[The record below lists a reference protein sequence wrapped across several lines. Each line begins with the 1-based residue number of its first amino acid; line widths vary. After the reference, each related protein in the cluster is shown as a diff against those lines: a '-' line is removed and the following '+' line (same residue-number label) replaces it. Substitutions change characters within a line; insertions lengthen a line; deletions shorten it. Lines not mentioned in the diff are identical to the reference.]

1 MFNPKRDDYDD
12 YFIVMESTSP
22 EDNKAVDL
30 KVIEQ
35 NGLNF
40 LRFSTCLQDFRGYNR
55 NRRKWPAPIVRKMA
69 EAPHII
75 DLIKA
80 GSFVGEAGHPV
91 PDSGKVTVERILNIN
106 PKNTSHRITSLS
118 WPKPDEL
125 HGVVETL
132 DEGPGTPGN
141 RMMRNILQGIV
152 PAFSLRALVP
162 QHKNAD
168 GSIDVV
174 GVGRMVCYD
183 RVYLPSH
190 ESAYMDVEI
199 PVKNVVTK
207 PKFETVME
215 SFTEYVM
222 EHSDKIRGIVDA
234 MEPVMESAN
243 YDPKTGLVGV
253 KTAEGHVFIAPET
266 KYRNEIQSSL
276 DNFLF

>member
-1 MFNPKRDDYDD
+1 M
-12 YFIVMESTSP
+12 
-22 EDNKAVDL
+22 
-30 KVIEQ
+30 
-35 NGLNF
+35 
-40 LRFSTCLQDFRGYNR
+40 
-55 NRRKWPAPIVRKMA
+55 
-69 EAPHII
+69 
-75 DLIKA
+75 
-80 GSFVGEAGHPV
+80 
-91 PDSGKVTVERILNIN
+91 
-106 PKNTSHRITSLS
+106 
-118 WPKPDEL
+118 
-125 HGVVETL
+125 VETL